1 MFQSVAIVVEG
12 LGRRFAV
19 PLTSRIHEGLK
30 ANNKDRK
37 TLIDKLGLEVCWL
50 PIGEPF
56 LVLADAYYCAAD
68 FVGLVLAQGG
78 HVVTVARSN
87 AVAFEA
93 PKPKSGGPGRKPL
106 YGAKVKLASLFG
118 SLLCVATVKA
128 YGQQPTEVRY
138 WTRDLTWRGT
148 GKVVRYVG
156 AVFPNGKRAIL
167 MCTDTTLSPEAIIEA
182 YSARM
187 RIEQGFKVLL
197 HNVGAYSYHFWTLAM
212 QKIKRRSKGQFIH
225 HEPEE
230 VRSNIFE
237 THGAFELFVGCGLI
251 AQGLLQYLAVAFP
264 ACAAA
269 PPQPR
274 ISGNHLGSP
283 WGSSLSCKQR
293 IFGSSLCFGFQSLP
307 SSVKTKRFPA
317 VASGSLGVRKEC
329 RPPMTSFARTV
340 GLARWLNGP
349 PTLEMSHASTP
360 AWVVMRDAQG
370 SSPLDCSW
378 EESAPLLVPV
388 DFFSHASAERPI
400 TSSKEQ
406 DWRILILLST

>member
-1 MFQSVAIVVEG
+1 MGHMFQSVAIVVEG

-230 VRSNIFE
+230 VRSKIFE

-264 ACAAA
+264 AEVTSLRGKWYRSQLATASPTEEIVQDA
-269 PPQPR
+269 LRQALPRLPKSDHGLPNYAKFLASKLSGGRWSDEERVKPP
-274 ISGNHLGSP
+274 
-283 WGSSLSCKQR
+283 
-293 IFGSSLCFGFQSLP
+293 
-307 SSVKTKRFPA
+307 
-317 VASGSLGVRKEC
+317 
-329 RPPMTSFARTV
+329 
-340 GLARWLNGP
+340 
-349 PTLEMSHASTP
+349 
-360 AWVVMRDAQG
+360 
-370 SSPLDCSW
+370 
-378 EESAPLLVPV
+378 SA
-388 DFFSHASAERPI
+388 
-400 TSSKEQ
+400 
-406 DWRILILLST
+406 